1 MCLFLPLSSSIA
13 GLVNNG
19 EAMIFIPHFQNVIKK
34 QLLQKSC
41 HGFTL
46 PDPTVCFSLA
56 YALLPPHKSTH
67 HAVHLFSSTVYLNY
81 TVFFIVYPFLH
92 LSVYASF
99 LTSFYFPSAPFT
111 IWTYPCSPCPPQSSL
126 QPRAPSPTSPDDFP
140 MNVKQA
146 YKAFA
151 AVPRSLAVLEPPQVG
166 CATRTLHGC
175 QRQKHAVV
183 IGSSHPAPSWQEPS
197 AL

>member
-1 MCLFLPLSSSIA
+1 
-13 GLVNNG
+13 
-19 EAMIFIPHFQNVIKK
+19 MIFITHFQNFIKRSSYK
-34 QLLQKSC
+34 KSC

-46 PDPTVCFSLA
+46 PGPTVCLSLA
-56 YALLPPHKSTH
+56 YALLPYINPPTMLFTCSPPQSTSTI
-67 HAVHLFSSTVYLNY
+67 LF
-81 TVFFIVYPFLH
+81 FFIVYPFLH
-92 LSVYASF
+92 LSVCASF

-111 IWTYPCSPCPPQSSL
+111 IWTYPRSPCPPQSSL

-166 CATRTLHGC
+166 CATRILHGC